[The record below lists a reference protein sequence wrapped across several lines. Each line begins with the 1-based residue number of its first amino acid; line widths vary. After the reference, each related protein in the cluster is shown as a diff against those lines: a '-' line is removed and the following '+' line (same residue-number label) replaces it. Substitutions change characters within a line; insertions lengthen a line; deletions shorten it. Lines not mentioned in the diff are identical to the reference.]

1 MTKLLSRA
9 LQAPEPF
16 FRLGLQR
23 LESANGH
30 PSTDIRFSTEV
41 SRHTKEKIRQLHL
54 DPDDTTPEEL
64 YHALQERIKDD
75 DARLVKVLRRRAAT
89 YVSAE
94 ADVTDGMVHA
104 LRRLPDSKRCFAL
117 KASTLK
123 AIMKKVPP
131 KKAMK
136 QLGYRSLESFLKH
149 EAPISI
155 LSAAWLSED
164 NHWQKRFRAEYQ
176 RLRPSDF
183 ENRSIAVTQLNSQRW
198 RKLAERTVSEQKH
211 NILSF
216 REFGVVAFLP
226 LTGEAPAGSATVS
239 LSLALHELNEIR
251 ASSAFLKLCQVR
263 PDFGKMV
270 QRVADEDPELGSQ
283 LLDQNVPWKLI
294 QRYYA
299 RLAHHHSEQIFEPHL
314 QLEDMVWHPIEET
327 LSTIEPTF
335 RFWQDSAHLGLLH
348 ERGPVS
354 LNVIDTALNYCNRLS
369 FGNRMAQ
376 YFQHSLWHELLM
388 RYLQHDTVE
397 QAVLGELQPKLAEEL
412 VTA

>member
-1 MTKLLSRA
+1 MTKFLSRA

-41 SRHTKEKIRQLHL
+41 SRQTKEKIRQLHL

-123 AIMKKVPP
+123 SIMKKVPP

-164 NHWQKRFRAEYQ
+164 HHWQKRFRAEYK
-176 RLRPSDF
+176 RLRPADF

-198 RKLAERTVSEQKH
+198 RGLAERTVSEQKH
-211 NILSF
+211 NLLSF

-226 LTGEAPAGSATVS
+226 LTGEAPSGSATVS

-263 PDFGKMV
+263 PDFGEMV

-299 RLAHHHSEQIFEPHL
+299 RLTHHQTEEVFEPHL

-354 LNVIDTALNYCNRLS
+354 LNVIDAALNYCNRMPFESRL
-369 FGNRMAQ
+369 AH

-388 RYLQHDTVE
+388 RYLQHETVE
-397 QAVLGELQPKLAEEL
+397 QAVLGELQPQLAEEL